1 MKKLAIACFAALTIG
16 VCAQDKQPDVTPIF
30 TDSIIQSWGYRTLK
44 SERREQS
51 EWETKHFG
59 KASIR
64 LQSIKSTKELKDW
77 KNVYY
82 RFRIAEET
90 FATSEEAKKRIERI
104 HDTPPGLNT
113 KTDPHWVLCDGLA
126 VGRIAYIVST
136 DSTKFEIEALPTLK
150 KLLTAQVTTK

>member
-1 MKKLAIACFAALTIG
+1 MKTLAIACFAALAM
-16 VCAQDKQPDVTPIF
+16 VVSAQDKQSDAHPIF
-30 TDSIIQSWGYRTLK
+30 SDSIIQSWGYRTLR
-44 SERREQS
+44 SERKEQS

-77 KNVYY
+77 KNAYY

-90 FATSEEAKKRIERI
+90 FATPEDAKKRIERI
-104 HDTPPGLNT
+104 RDTPPGLDT
-113 KTDPHWVLCDGLA
+113 KTDPHWVLCDGVA

-136 DSTKFEIEALPTLK
+136 DSMKFEIEALPTVI
-150 KLLTAQVTTK
+150 KLLTARVTTK

>member
-1 MKKLAIACFAALTIG
+1 MKTLAIACFAALAMVACT
-16 VCAQDKQPDVTPIF
+16 QDKQSDVTPIF
-30 TDSIIQSWGYRTLK
+30 SDSIIQSWGYRALK

-51 EWETKHFG
+51 EWESKHFG

-77 KNVYY
+77 KNAYY
-82 RFRIAEET
+82 RFRIAEEN
-90 FATSEEAKKRIERI
+90 FATPEEAKKRIERI
-104 HDTPPGLNT
+104 RDTPPGLDT

-136 DSTKFEIEALPTLK
+136 DSTKFEIEALPTVM

>member
-1 MKKLAIACFAALTIG
+1 M
-16 VCAQDKQPDVTPIF
+16 VVSAQDKQSGVNPIF
-30 TDSIIQSWGYRTLK
+30 SDSIIQTWGYRTLK

-77 KNVYY
+77 KNAYY

-90 FATSEEAKKRIERI
+90 FATPEDAKKRIERI
-104 HDTPPGLNT
+104 RDTPPGLDT
-113 KTDPHWVLCDGLA
+113 KKDPHCVLCDGIA

-136 DSTKFEIEALPTLK
+136 DSMKFAIEALPIVM